1 MDIILVSDRKNNVNR
16 FIFLSAKLTQVW
28 GGIQAFPSCVQL
40 TVGFTLK
47 STPLISLKSLTWC
60 EETEEPGESMQTQS
74 NDLILKCVNVSLNCC
89 LWLQPTTSLKWHALA
104 NRHPWIGEGGWFMD
118 ISQSLITHMGSTV
131 VHQEHPEL
139 SFGGSSR
146 GSSHSP

>member
-40 TVGFTLK
+40 TVEFTLK
-47 STPLISLKSLTWC
+47 FTPLISLKSLTWC
-60 EETEEPGESMQTQS
+60 EETEEPGESS
-74 NDLILKCVNVSLNCC
+74 NSKQWPHSEMCECELELLSVT
-89 LWLQPTTSLKWHALA
+89 LQPTTSLKWHALA
-104 NRHPWIGEGGWFMD
+104 NRQPWIGEGGWFMD
-118 ISQSLITHMGSTV
+118 ISQSLMHTV